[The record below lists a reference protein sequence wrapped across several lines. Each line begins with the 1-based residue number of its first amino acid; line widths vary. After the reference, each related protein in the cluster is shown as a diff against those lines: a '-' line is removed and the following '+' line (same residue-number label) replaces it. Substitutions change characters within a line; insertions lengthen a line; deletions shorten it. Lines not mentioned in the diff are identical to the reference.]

1 MKEELIRV
9 LNNKLNSI
17 NSDIDAIK
25 ELNQKID
32 EENESLDFVNG
43 IINLF
48 NEDGQNNPMNFDKIV
63 KEDFTRVLEIAGDEV
78 KNLFNSGACNY
89 DGLVYLI
96 NGIKN
101 GVSIT
106 LTNEQLN
113 GIEFLIQKL
122 TEKKETMSTTINGFE
137 QEKSKYEVS
146 DINELK
152 TKKDKYVD
160 VVDGINKNKYLKDID
175 ILKEAINFERLEP
188 SKTIDILSYVLEYNA
203 DVFNNKTD
211 VVEEEKK
218 EEVKE
223 EKVET
228 EETNEEVEEVTPE
241 EEDNGFHFNQI
252 ENDNVFDLP
261 NITFNDGEKEI
272 DTDVVMPEEVK
283 EEVKE
288 EKEEEYQE
296 YTPVEETNVEEA
308 VTEITP
314 QEVVEEPK
322 ETEDVPEEPVT
333 VEATPVE
340 EVTPESPM
348 EPVIENITLPITEEK
363 VEEQVTE
370 EPVTI
375 EPTPVEE
382 VTPEVTP
389 IEETK
394 VEEAVE
400 IPVVNV
406 AEVEKEAQE
415 EIDNDFKDIVTG
427 KDYYEEE
434 IEKED
439 KTTSTRELHKV
450 FGKYG
455 IEENVVLNEL
465 IDGDVN
471 EYQKVLD
478 YLKDKD
484 VLDVV
489 KKNKE
494 LLIEILLYSDIEVI
508 DKVLR
513 IIKEDLSVDEED
525 YEITRKIVIN
535 TIPSIFI
542 REGGNYDNFIR
553 NVDLFKNLEINL
565 INLFDFSKEIFV
577 ADHETIEENL
587 AVVNK
592 YDFDITYKNAKY
604 FLLIPNI
611 AEKLDYYVES
621 VYQDKTKNETF
632 DGINYI
638 KEYAAK
644 LNVVTDE
651 TIKRLRYA
659 STNGKKV
666 FGNKPGSLTGEIT
679 NLKVNAL
686 DLNSEYLNSFFNNE
700 FKDITPDE
708 VREYIKLI
716 HNSTNVGD
724 YSDELDKLNNYRNGL
739 RYTIEGVNV
748 SYNKVLRNYN
758 VLRSYGIDAKKAL
771 QFSVGYN
778 LVITKDEY
786 NKLSELLDNIG
797 GNA

>member
-122 TEKKETMSTTINGFE
+122 TEKKDAMSTTINGFE

-152 TKKDKYVD
+152 TKKDKYVE

-175 ILKEAINFERLEP
+175 ILKEAITFAGLEP

-211 VVEEEKK
+211 IVEEEKK
-218 EEVKE
+218 EEIKEETSKVKE
-223 EKVET
+223 
-228 EETNEEVEEVTPE
+228 EEVEEPKE
-241 EEDNGFHFNQI
+241 EESIEEDNGFHFNQI

-272 DTDVVMPEEVK
+272 DTDIVMPELTQEEVK
-283 EEVKE
+283 EEYQEFTPTEEVKE
-288 EKEEEYQE
+288 E
-296 YTPVEETNVEEA
+296 PVA
-308 VTEITP
+308 EITP

-322 ETEDVPEEPVT
+322 EEISEEPVT
-333 VEATPVE
+333 IESTPVE
-340 EVTPESPM
+340 EVAPTM
-348 EPVIENITLPITEEK
+348 EPVIENITLPTTEEEK
-363 VEEQVTE
+363 KEEIVSEESVT
-370 EPVTI
+370 V

-389 IEETK
+389 VEDVKEEP
-394 VEEAVE
+394 VE

-427 KDYYEEE
+427 KDDYEEE

-494 LLIEILLYSDIEVI
+494 LLIEILLYSDTEVI

-632 DGINYI
+632 DGISYI

-686 DLNSEYLNSFFNNE
+686 DLNSEYLNSFFNNG

-739 RYTIEGVNV
+739 RYTIEGVNI
-748 SYNKVLRNYN
+748 SYNKVWRNYN
-758 VLRSYGIDAKKAL
+758 VLRSYGIDAKEAL
-771 QFSVGYN
+771 QFAVGYN

>member
-122 TEKKETMSTTINGFE
+122 TEKKDAMSTTINGFE

-152 TKKDKYVD
+152 TKKDKYVE

-175 ILKEAINFERLEP
+175 VLKEAITFAGLEP

-211 VVEEEKK
+211 IVEEEKK
-218 EEVKE
+218 EEIKEETSKVKE
-223 EKVET
+223 
-228 EETNEEVEEVTPE
+228 EEVEEPKE
-241 EEDNGFHFNQI
+241 EESIEEDNGFHFNQI

-272 DTDVVMPEEVK
+272 DTDIVMPELTQEEVK
-283 EEVKE
+283 EEYQEFTPTEEVKE
-288 EKEEEYQE
+288 E
-296 YTPVEETNVEEA
+296 PVA
-308 VTEITP
+308 EITP

-322 ETEDVPEEPVT
+322 EEISEEPVT
-333 VEATPVE
+333 IESTPVE
-340 EVTPESPM
+340 EVAPTM
-348 EPVIENITLPITEEK
+348 EPVIENITLPTTEEEK
-363 VEEQVTE
+363 KEEIVSEESVT
-370 EPVTI
+370 V

-389 IEETK
+389 VEDVKEEP
-394 VEEAVE
+394 VE

-427 KDYYEEE
+427 KDDYEEE

-494 LLIEILLYSDIEVI
+494 LLIEILLYSDTEVI

-632 DGINYI
+632 DGISYI

-739 RYTIEGVNV
+739 RYTIEGVNI

-771 QFSVGYN
+771 QFAVGYN